1 MFKKW
6 GSDSESTASNGN
18 GDKTVQTA
26 NSAGVALKEKPENIV
41 PAMKPA
47 AAPKRTNTILKG
59 SKLTGDINLTSDL
72 ELSGD
77 VEGNIRSLQDSN
89 IVLKGN
95 CKGNIET
102 KEGSVHIEGSLE
114 GGNITA
120 GKEVRIIGKFHGGEI
135 KAKDKIYID
144 GEFNG
149 RLEANEIEIGSR
161 ASGKGEL
168 HYKDFIS
175 IAKGAKVNV
184 QVGQLQGE
192 LKETEPKTVEKT
204 QGIKTSGPDP
214 EKVEIKEA
222 I

>member
-6 GSDSESTASNGN
+6 GSDSESTASRGN
-18 GDKTVQTA
+18 GDKTV
-26 NSAGVALKEKPENIV
+26 NSSNNTGVAVKEKPESVV

-47 AAPKRTNTILKG
+47 AEPKRANTILKG
-59 SKLTGDINLTSDL
+59 SKLTGDINVTSDL

-89 IVLKGN
+89 IVLRGN

-114 GGNITA
+114 GGNISA
-120 GKEVRIIGKFHGGEI
+120 GKEVRIIGKFNGGEI

-149 RLEANEIEIGSR
+149 KLEANEIEIGSR

-184 QVGQLQGE
+184 QIGQSQSE
-192 LKETEPKTVEKT
+192 IKKAEKA
-204 QGIKTSGPDP
+204 QEKKTSEAVH
-214 EKVEIKEA
+214 EKVEPKQA
-222 I
+222 T

>member
-6 GSDSESTASNGN
+6 TSDSESAVVNGN
-18 GDKTVQTA
+18 GDKTGKSD
-26 NSAGVALKEKPENIV
+26 NPAGVGTQERSKNIT
-41 PAMKPA
+41 PDIKPA

-59 SKLTGDINLTSDL
+59 SKMTGDITISSDL

-77 VEGNIRSLQDSN
+77 VEGSIRSLGDSN

-102 KEGSVHIEGSLE
+102 KEGSVNLEGSLE

-120 GKEVRIIGKFHGGEI
+120 GKEVRITGKFNGGEI
-135 KAKDKIYID
+135 KAKNKIYID

-149 RLEANEIEIGSR
+149 RLEANEIEIGPS
-161 ASGKGEL
+161 AFGKGEL
-168 HYKDFIS
+168 HYKDVIS

-184 QVGQLQGE
+184 QIGQLQSE
-192 LKETEPKTVEKT
+192 VKADDKNQVRETFVP
-204 QGIKTSGPDP
+204 GPD
-214 EKVEIKEA
+214 KGALTEA
-222 I
+222 M

>member
-6 GSDSESTASNGN
+6 GSDSESTASHGN
-18 GDKTVQTA
+18 GDKTVHSSNNT
-26 NSAGVALKEKPENIV
+26 GVAVKEKPEHIV
-41 PAMKPA
+41 PALKPA
-47 AAPKRTNTILKG
+47 AEPKRTNTILKG
-59 SKLTGDINLTSDL
+59 SKLTGDINVTSDL

-114 GGNITA
+114 GGNINA
-120 GKEVRIIGKFHGGEI
+120 GKEVRIIGKFNGGEI

-175 IAKGAKVNV
+175 IARGAKVNV
-184 QVGQLQGE
+184 QVGQLQSE
-192 LKETEPKTVEKT
+192 IKKSEKA
-204 QGIKTSGPDP
+204 QEKKTSEPVP
-214 EKVEIKEA
+214 EKVEPKQA

>member
-6 GSDSESTASNGN
+6 GSDSETAVVSGN
-18 GDKTVQTA
+18 GDKTVQTENNTAVATKERPA
-26 NSAGVALKEKPENIV
+26 NIAPVIR
-41 PAMKPA
+41 PA
-47 AAPKRTNTILKG
+47 ASPKRTNTILKG
-59 SKLTGDINLTSDL
+59 SKLTGDINITSDL

-102 KEGSVHIEGSLE
+102 KEGSVNIEGSLE
-114 GGNITA
+114 GGNIIA
-120 GKEVRIIGKFHGGEI
+120 GKEVRIMGKFSGGEI
-135 KAKDKIYID
+135 KAKNKIYID
-144 GEFNG
+144 GEFSG
-149 RLEANEIEIGSR
+149 RLEANEIEIGSN

-184 QVGQLQGE
+184 QIGQLQPE
-192 LKETEPKTVEKT
+192 NKLLDNT
-204 QGIKTSGPDP
+204 QGKETSGPGT
-214 EKVEIKEA
+214 EKVKLKEE
-222 I
+222 